1 MSKTTWEKEITI
13 EMANHGETW
22 LDVESCTLT
31 EPQLETVFDCGYG
44 SAEGAPFTVWTKN
57 RVYFPLE
64 YDGSEAVGSV
74 SRHPDGI
81 PTRHIGS

>member
-1 MSKTTWEKEITI
+1 MSKTTWKEEIAI
-13 EMANHGETW
+13 EMADHGETW

-31 EPQLETVFDCGYG
+31 ESQLGAVFDCERHFK
-44 SAEGAPFTVWTKN
+44 EGAPFTVWTKN

-64 YDGSEAVGSV
+64 YDGAEHARSV

-81 PTRHIGS
+81 PTEHIGP